1 MGTRNCAAKE
11 KHSHGRSFGQLI
23 KSKALLQEALSNYA
37 AVCSLKLREQKSIAQ
52 FVKVFVRT
60 NQHRLQD
67 KQYHAGVSI
76 QMDLPTS
83 DTPTIIKY
91 ALKGL
96 ELIIKKITITA
107 NAE

>member
-1 MGTRNCAAKE
+1 
-11 KHSHGRSFGQLI
+11 
-23 KSKALLQEALSNYA
+23 
-37 AVCSLKLREQKSIAQ
+37 LKLREQKSIAQ

-96 ELIIKKITITA
+96 ELIYKEDHNYSKCGIELHGLIPENTIQI
-107 NAE
+107 ESV